1 MVIEP
6 VCSSHPSINASNPP
20 PPVTGGSISSGG
32 KSFTSISSGITPPV
46 GRARTWSVT
55 SMRMFLY
62 LPVAKVTLS
71 TR

>member
-1 MVIEP
+1 MVVDP
-6 VCSSHPSINASNPP
+6 TCSFQSPIKGSKPP
-20 PPVTGGSISSGG
+20 PPVTGGSVSSGG

-46 GRARTWSVT
+46 GSARTWSVT